1 MTLFGIFSQ
10 PPVVQFAGFSLFS
23 AFAWCGADA
32 LLRRLHRRFQAKSDI
47 LPVAPSFVA
56 VTTVF
61 ALALGFLAGD
71 IWEQKRRAVNAAY
84 DERLAMDRFVAIVGP
99 TRIDS
104 APALGAVERYRTAV
118 ITREWGANRN
128 RSADRETDDA
138 LNGLWEEVAA
148 LARSEAPPATVTQ
161 LFKVVDDLAAA
172 RSTRLSIG
180 AYRDGSNAWFVVI
193 VLCLS
198 SYFAIVSVHFDRPAA
213 GRLAITIFAVA
224 TTLAFWFLA
233 MHDSPYAGGIVL
245 GSDLLKL

>member
-10 PPVVQFAGFSLFS
+10 PPVVQLAGFSFFS
-23 AFAWCGADA
+23 ALAWSGAD
-32 LLRRLHRRFQAKSDI
+32 LFLRRLNARLGARDGA

-56 VTTVF
+56 VTTIF
-61 ALALGFLAGD
+61 ALSLGFLAAD

-84 DERLAMDRFVAIVGP
+84 NERLAMDRFVAIVGP
-99 TRIDS
+99 TRVDS
-104 APALGAVERYRTAV
+104 VPALAAVERYRAAV
-118 ITREWGANRN
+118 IKREWGANRN
-128 RSADRETDDA
+128 RSPDGETDDA
-138 LNGLWEEVAA
+138 LNRVWKEVAA
-148 LARSEAPPATVTQ
+148 LARTEAPPAVVAQ

-180 AYRDGSNAWFVVI
+180 VADRSNAWFMVV

-198 SYFAIVSVHFDRPAA
+198 SYFAIVSVHLDRPAA

-233 MHDSPYAGGIVL
+233 MHDSPYSGGIEL
-245 GSDLLKL
+245 GSGLLKL